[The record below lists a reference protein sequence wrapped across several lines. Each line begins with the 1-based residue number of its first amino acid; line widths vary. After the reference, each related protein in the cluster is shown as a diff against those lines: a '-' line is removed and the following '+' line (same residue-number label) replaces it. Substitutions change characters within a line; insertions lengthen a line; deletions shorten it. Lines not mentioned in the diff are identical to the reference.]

1 MSTVAEFLTN
11 LKGKNLPPYDSAVLT
26 FPKKEPLADKIL
38 TGRYKRPGLERERE
52 KIIITAIN
60 ASISESESS

>member
-11 LKGKNLPPYDSAVLT
+11 LKGKYLPPYDLAVLT

-38 TGRYKRPGLERERE
+38 TGKYKRPGLERERE
-52 KIIITAIN
+52 KKNNNHSYKCIYKRK
-60 ASISESESS
+60 